1 MKRRR
6 LITSGAAAAALALTG
21 CAGPQ
26 VTDYASDQPVLDL
39 RQYFNGTLDAYGV
52 FTDRSGKVVK
62 RFTVVMRCSWNGDEG
77 VLDEDFVYS
86 DGTTQKRI
94 WRLKHLGNGR
104 YEGRADDVVGV
115 AQGQTAGNAFR
126 WGYTLALPVGGD
138 PSAAGPPQGASAP
151 SGGSEPR
158 AAGSVGATIVE
169 VQFDDWM
176 YLMDERVMLNK
187 AAMSKFGIHLGEVTL
202 SFVKRPS

>member
-1 MKRRR
+1 MKRR
-6 LITSGAAAAALALTG
+6 LLLTSGAAVAALTLTG

-26 VTDYASDQPVLDL
+26 IGDYAAEKPVLDL

-52 FTDRSGKVVK
+52 FTDRSGQVVK

-77 VLDEDFVYS
+77 VLDEDFIYS
-86 DGTTQKRI
+86 DGTKQKRI

-126 WGYTLALPVGGD
+126 WGYTLALPVDGK
-138 PSAAGPPQGASAP
+138 
-151 SGGSEPR
+151 
-158 AAGSVGATIVE
+158 VWE

-176 YLMDERVMLNK
+176 YLVDDRVMLNK
-187 AAMSKFGIHLGEVTL
+187 AAMSKFGIFLGEVTL
-202 SFVKRPS
+202 SFVKRSS

>member
-1 MKRRR
+1 MKRR
-6 LITSGAAAAALALTG
+6 LLLTSGAAAAALTLTG

-26 VTDYASDQPVLDL
+26 VTDYSADKPVLDL

-62 RFTVVMRCSWNGDEG
+62 RFTVVMRCTWNGDEG
-77 VLDEDFVYS
+77 VLDEDFVHS

-126 WGYTLALPVGGD
+126 WGYTLALPVDGK
-138 PSAAGPPQGASAP
+138 
-151 SGGSEPR
+151 
-158 AAGSVGATIVE
+158 VWE

-176 YLMDERVMLNK
+176 YLMDQRVMLNK